1 MRLFIPVLLMCLA
14 GVGCGRLFE
23 DNGTQL
29 AYLLERGAGEL
40 RASGGSELVLRYT
53 TLDAPNVGYY
63 VEITPSEPGQESNT
77 ANSYLVVSGKT
88 PGGTSYHNR
97 FVFVPMRLYVRKERG
112 GTTEVVL
119 RKDGQRVSVVDVR

>member
-23 DNGTQL
+23 DNGTHL

-40 RASGGSELVLRYT
+40 RASGRSELVLRYT

-88 PGGTSYHNR
+88 LGGTSYHNR

-112 GTTEVVL
+112 GSTEVVL
-119 RKDGQRVSVVDVR
+119 RNDGRRVSVVDVR

>member
-14 GVGCGRLFE
+14 GLGCGRLFE
-23 DNGTQL
+23 DNGTHL

-63 VEITPSEPGQESNT
+63 VEITASEPGQESNA

-112 GTTEVVL
+112 GTAEVVL

>member
-1 MRLFIPVLLMCLA
+1 MRLLFPVLLMCLIGA
-14 GVGCGRLFE
+14 GCGRLLE
-23 DNGTQL
+23 DNGTHL

-40 RASGGSELVLRYT
+40 RASERAELVLRYT
-53 TLDAPNVGYY
+53 TLDAANVAYY
-63 VEITPSEPGQESNT
+63 VEITPSEPGQGSNT
-77 ANSYLVVSGKT
+77 ANSYLVVSGDT

-97 FVFVPMRLYVRKERG
+97 FVFVPTRLYVRKEGG

>member
-23 DNGTQL
+23 DNGTHL

-63 VEITPSEPGQESNT
+63 VEITPSEPGQESNA

-112 GTTEVVL
+112 GTAEVVL